1 MKSGFLLAA
10 ATALL
15 ISATSYAQEVV
26 KDTEKAAKS
35 TAHATEKAA
44 KKTVQGTEKAADAT
58 VSGTKKADRK
68 STRLNSSHRSLSRMP
83 SSA

>member
-10 ATALL
+10 AALL
-15 ISATSYAQEVV
+15 IGATSYAQEVG

-44 KKTVQGTEKAADAT
+44 RKTAQRDGK
-58 VSGTKKADRK
+58 SGR
-68 STRLNSSHRSLSRMP
+68 RYGFRNEESR
-83 SSA
+83 